1 MSAIARAID
10 LKERWQS
17 GVLSAEMWIAGSVLA
32 ASLVAAVCFPAVAEV
47 YTIISATIF
56 VSLCILS
63 LSLGLVWG
71 YGGVFCLGQA
81 AFFGLGGYAYAIASI
96 NFESTTMGILCSLLI
111 PMLFAA
117 ALGYFIFWGKIGD
130 VYIGVITL
138 TVTLIF
144 SQLLNGSAGDEYVI
158 GSVPLGGFN
167 GIPAAPQLT
176 LPGSSETLSTDVIF
190 GVAIVSLALAY
201 AVCRVFLAS
210 RTGKV
215 MVAIRENET
224 RAELLGYDS
233 RVVKLSTFILGAG
246 IAGIAG
252 MIFANCLTVTPN
264 MFSLSNTAQIVI
276 WVLIGGRGTLLGPL
290 LGCLFI
296 QLISTK
302 LGTSGILNPEVV
314 LGAILIFFVMFVPS
328 GLVPALQNVFVRMGR
343 RMKGKQQCQ

>member
-1 MSAIARAID
+1 MSAGARVAD
-10 LKERWQS
+10 LKERRPNRAI
-17 GVLSAEMWIAGSVLA
+17 LTETLIAGLI
-32 ASLVAAVCFPAVAEV
+32 LVASIAAAFGVPAVAEL
-47 YTIISATIF
+47 YTTISATIF
-56 VSLCILS
+56 VSLCVLS

-71 YGGVFCLGQA
+71 YGGIFCLGQA
-81 AFFGLGGYAYAIASI
+81 ALFGIGGYAYAIASI
-96 NFESTTMGILCSLLI
+96 NFDSTSMGVLCSLLV

-144 SQLLNGSAGDEYVI
+144 SQLLNGSAGDKYVI

-167 GIPAAPQLT
+167 GIPSTPQLT
-176 LPGSSETLSTDVIF
+176 LPGSSEALSTEAIF
-190 GVAIVSLALAY
+190 GVAIVLLALAY
-201 AVCRVFLAS
+201 VACRFFLAS
-210 RTGKV
+210 PTGKV
-215 MVAIRENET
+215 MVAIRENEM

-233 RVVKLSTFILGAG
+233 RVVKLVTFVLGAG

-252 MIFANCLTVTPN
+252 MIFANCLTITPN

-302 LGTSGILNPEVV
+302 LGTSGILNPEVI

-328 GLVPALQNVFVRMGR
+328 GLVPTLQEAFVRMGR
-343 RMKGKQQCQ
+343 RIQRR

>member
-1 MSAIARAID
+1 MNVNTRSAALKLSPINRELPTELLIAAMVI
-10 LKERWQS
+10 
-17 GVLSAEMWIAGSVLA
+17 A
-32 ASLVAAVCFPAVAEV
+32 ASGATALGFPAAVDL
-47 YTIISATIF
+47 YTTISATIF
-56 VSLCILS
+56 VSLCVLS

-71 YGGVFCLGQA
+71 YGGIFCLGQA

-96 NFESTTMGILCSLLI
+96 NFDNTLIGVLCSLLV

-117 ALGYFIFWGKIGD
+117 ALGYFIFWGRIGD

-144 SQLLNGSAGDEYVI
+144 SQILNGSAGDKYII
-158 GSVPLGGFN
+158 GNVPLGGFN
-167 GIPAAPQLT
+167 GIPSTPQLT
-176 LPGSSETLSTDVIF
+176 LPGSSDPLTPEAIF
-190 GVAIVSLALAY
+190 GVAIVVLALAY
-201 AVCRVFLAS
+201 IACRFFLAS
-210 RTGKV
+210 PTGKV

-233 RVVKLSTFILGAG
+233 RVVKLLTFILGAG
-246 IAGIAG
+246 VAGVAG
-252 MIFANCLTVTPN
+252 MLFANCLTVTPN

-296 QLISTK
+296 QLLSTK

-314 LGAILIFFVMFVPS
+314 LGAILVFFVMFVPS
-328 GLVPALQNVFVRMGR
+328 GLVPALQDLLARNGR
-343 RMKGKQQCQ
+343 QMRGKR